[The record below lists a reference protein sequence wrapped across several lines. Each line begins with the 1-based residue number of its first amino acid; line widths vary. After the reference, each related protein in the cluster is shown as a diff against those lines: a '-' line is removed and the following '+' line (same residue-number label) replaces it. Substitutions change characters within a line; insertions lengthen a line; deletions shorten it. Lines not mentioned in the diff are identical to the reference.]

1 MSAEGA
7 LLEFITNNLVTDGKA
22 SGLAVDSP
30 LLEGVLDSVNILRLV
45 VFIEEHFRIQVQDD
59 ELIPENFQSVATL
72 TTYVERRT
80 AKVS

>member
-22 SGLAVDSP
+22 SGLAADSP

-80 AKVS
+80 ATVS